1 MTIHHLRAIS
11 GVAIAFA
18 VLSACQLLAG
28 QKAEPQQRAVNPAAA
43 QVQPVRPPVGV
54 QAAPATVEAAKERV
68 VSEVFKGNLGDRALF
83 AHPDLLKQGATISVW
98 GPREAIPVQEDAWF
112 FFVDD
117 LPGANWEHP
126 AHYVF
131 VSKASGAVRSIPA
144 RIPPR
149 ELHVLR
155 AMNPKAEEQLQV
167 IQKNRL
173 SVLEHIV
180 VKPIVIPKKAKYAVL
195 VSGGI
200 DASNN
205 HSRYWNDLSFM
216 YKTLKHK
223 YGYTDDEIIVLYA
236 NGTHSPNADLDGDG
250 SNDVDYA
257 ATKANLTTVFN
268 TVASYLRDDGKF
280 FFYSTNHGGQETGQ
294 DAILYLWGEWIRD
307 DELAALSKKIVA
319 REAFYTM
326 EQCFSGGMMDDLLQ
340 AQPYPCNKPRV
351 CVMTAAKFDEVS
363 WSADTEGDY
372 DEYVYH
378 WTSAVNG
385 KTPGGAVVN
394 ADTNDDGIVSM
405 KEAHEYAKNHD
416 SRNEHPV
423 IGSCRV
429 DACDSD
435 LKAEVGFKDD
445 CVSFN
450 PATTTAAL
458 VSGNWKVVDGSHWL
472 FDFGAKQAEAQRT
485 LAIIKHYNMNQ
496 SCFVGRPNPSFQ
508 YMLIS
513 GSSPAGAFAGED
525 CIGFN
530 PANIAVASV
539 NGSWKIVDGN
549 QWMFDFGTKKSEADQ
564 TLEIIKAKGF
574 TQSCFVGRPGPSF
587 SYMRK

>member
-1 MTIHHLRAIS
+1 MTTKNLRKTLIIA
-11 GVAIAFA
+11 VALVALPA
-18 VLSACQLLAG
+18 GQLVFG
-28 QKAEPQQRAVNPAAA
+28 QKAEPQQRAVNPAAT
-43 QVQPVRPPVGV
+43 QVQPIRPPVGV
-54 QAAPATVEAAKERV
+54 QVVPATLEAARDKV
-68 VSEVFKGNLGDRALF
+68 VTEVFKGNLGERALF
-83 AHPDLLKQGATISVW
+83 ANPNVLRQGMTISVW
-98 GPREAIPVQEDAWF
+98 GPHEAIPVQEDSWF
-112 FFVDD
+112 FFVDE

-126 AHYVF
+126 AHYVL
-131 VSKASGAVRSIPA
+131 VSKGTGAVRTIPA

-149 ELHVLR
+149 ELHTLR

-167 IQKNRL
+167 IQKNRA
-173 SVLEHIV
+173 SVLDHIV
-180 VKPIVIPKKAKYAVL
+180 VRPIFIPKKAKYAVL
-195 VSGGI
+195 FSGGI

-216 YKTLKHK
+216 YKTLKQK

-250 SNDVDYA
+250 HDDVDYA

-268 TVASYLRDDGKF
+268 TVANYLRDDGKF
-280 FFYSTNHGGQETGQ
+280 FFYSTNHGGQVTGQ
-294 DAILYLWGEWIRD
+294 DAILYLWGEWITD
-307 DELAALSKKIVA
+307 AELATLSKKIVA
-319 REAFYTM
+319 REAIYTM
-326 EQCFSGGMMDDLLQ
+326 EQCFSGGMMDNLLQ
-340 AQPYPCNKPRV
+340 AQPYPCNQPRV

-385 KTPGGAVVN
+385 KTPSGTPVN
-394 ADTNDDGIVSM
+394 ADSNGDGVVSM
-405 KEAHEYAKNHD
+405 KEAHEYAKSHD

-429 DACDSD
+429 DACDTD

-450 PATTTAAL
+450 PATTSAAL
-458 VSGNWKVVDGSHWL
+458 VNGSWKVIDGGHWL
-472 FDFGAKQAEAQRT
+472 FDFGAKQADAQRT
-485 LAIIKHYNMNQ
+485 LDVIKHYNMNQ
-496 SCFVGRPNPSFQ
+496 SCFVGRPNPSFK

-513 GSSPAGAFAGED
+513 GSSPAGAMSGED
-525 CIGFN
+525 CISFN
-530 PANIAVASV
+530 PANITVASV

-549 QWMFDFGTKKSEADQ
+549 NWMFDFGTKKPEADQ
-564 TLEIIKAKGF
+564 TFEIIRAKGF
-574 TQSCFVGRPGPSF
+574 TQSCFVGRPGPKF
-587 SYMRK
+587 EYLRK